1 MDHWGN
7 SGDRRRDHLQ
17 LLLMAIDLEAP
28 AKLLIG
34 GVWRAARREQSF
46 DVIEPATSERM
57 AQVAKADAEDVDAA
71 VRAARQAFDKGAW
84 SNAPASARAR
94 VLSRIADGIRAEVD
108 SLATLEARN
117 AGKPIT
123 DARDEVLGA
132 AQCFEYYAGAATRIF
147 GETIPVTAPGLD
159 FTLREPV
166 GVVALIVPWNFPL
179 TIASWKVAPAL
190 AAGNAAILK
199 PASYTPLT
207 ALELGRIAL
216 EAGLPQGVL
225 NVITGPGASTGNALA
240 GHPGVDKIAFT
251 GETLTGVSILQQAAP
266 NITRVSPELGG
277 KSPNIVFQDADHE
290 KAVPAAVSSVFGN
303 AGQDCCAR
311 SRAFVHRSI
320 VEEFDQRV
328 AAGSRQLKV
337 GDPLDEG
344 TEVGPLISIR
354 QRERVQ
360 GYIEVGRQE
369 GARLLAG
376 GSALGG
382 ALARGSFLEP
392 TVFDN
397 ADNRMR
403 IAQEEIFGPVLTIIP
418 FTDEDEVL
426 RLVNDTPYGLSGSI
440 WTRDIG
446 RALRVARG
454 VRTGVLSI
462 NSSRSVHQEAPFGG
476 YKRSGIGRELG
487 MHALQLYTE
496 VKNVFVSL
504 E

>member
-1 MDHWGN
+1 MVTVE
-7 SGDRRRDHLQ
+7 S
-17 LLLMAIDLEAP
+17 P
-28 AKLLIG
+28 ARLLIG
-34 GVWRAARREQSF
+34 GEWRSGHGEQTF
-46 DVIEPATSERM
+46 DIVEPATSEVM
-57 AQVAKADAEDVDAA
+57 ARAAVASPADVDHA
-71 VRAARQAFDKGAW
+71 VKAARDAFEGGTW
-84 SNAPASARAR
+84 SNAPANVRAK
-94 VLSRIADGIRAEVD
+94 VLYKIAELIRAGAD
-108 SLATLEARN
+108 RLATLEARN
-117 AGKPIT
+117 AGKPIR

-216 EAGLPQGVL
+216 EAGLPEGVL
-225 NVITGPGASTGNALA
+225 NVITGPGATTGNALA

-266 NITRVSPELGG
+266 NITRVSLELGG
-277 KSPNIVFQDADHE
+277 KSPNIIFQDADLE

-320 VEEFDQRV
+320 AEEFDERV
-328 AAGSRQLKV
+328 ALGSRQLTL
-337 GDPLDEG
+337 GDPLDAA
-344 TEVGPLISIR
+344 TEIGPLISMK

-360 GYIEVGRQE
+360 AYVEVGQRE
-369 GARLLAG
+369 GARLLSG
-376 GSALGG
+376 GSAPGG
-382 ALARGSFLEP
+382 ALARGSYLEP
-392 TVFDN
+392 TVFDR
-397 ADNRMR
+397 ADNGMR

-418 FTDEDEVL
+418 FDDEEEVL

-446 RALRVARG
+446 RALRVTRG
-454 VRTGVLSI
+454 VKTGVLSI

>member
-1 MDHWGN
+1 MITTE
-7 SGDRRRDHLQ
+7 RPTQ
-17 LLLMAIDLEAP
+17 
-28 AKLLIG
+28 LLIG
-34 GVWRAARREQSF
+34 GSWRAGEGEKTF
-46 DVIEPATSERM
+46 DVVEPATSQVM
-57 AQVAKADAEDVDAA
+57 ARAAIASPADVEAA
-71 VRAARQAFDKGAW
+71 VKAARVAFEAGAW
-84 SNAPASARAR
+84 SNAAASARAR
-94 VLSRIADGIRAEVD
+94 VLYKIAELIRSDAER
-108 SLATLEARN
+108 LATLEARN
-117 AGKPIT
+117 AGKPIR
-123 DARDEVLGA
+123 DARDEVMGA

-147 GETIPVTAPGLD
+147 GETIPVSAPGLD

-207 ALELGRIAL
+207 ALELGRLAL
-216 EAGLPQGVL
+216 EAGLPPGVL
-225 NVITGPGASTGNALA
+225 NVLTGSGATTGTALA

-266 NITRVSPELGG
+266 NITRVSLELGG
-277 KSPNIVFQDADHE
+277 KSPNIIFDDADLE
-290 KAVPAAVSSVFGN
+290 KAAPAAVNSVFGN

-320 VEEFDQRV
+320 AEEFDQRV
-328 AAGSRQLKV
+328 AAGSKQLQV
-337 GDPLDEG
+337 GDPLDAA
-344 TEVGPLISIR
+344 TEVGPLISMK
-354 QRERVQ
+354 QRERVE

-376 GSALGG
+376 GSAPGG
-382 ALARGSFLEP
+382 PLARGSFLEP
-392 TVFDN
+392 TVFDR
-397 ADNRMR
+397 AENRMR

>member
-1 MDHWGN
+1 MVTVE
-7 SGDRRRDHLQ
+7 S
-17 LLLMAIDLEAP
+17 P
-28 AKLLIG
+28 AQLLIG
-34 GVWRAARREQSF
+34 GRWRPGEKDETF
-46 DVIEPATSERM
+46 EIIEPATGEVM
-57 AQVAKADAEDVDAA
+57 ARAAVASPGDVDTTVKAA
-71 VRAARQAFDKGAW
+71 RAAFESGRW
-84 SNAPASARAR
+84 SNQSASGRAK
-94 VLSRIADGIRAEVD
+94 VLYRIAELIRREVD
-108 SLATLEARN
+108 RLSTLEARN
-117 AGKPIT
+117 AGKPIR

-179 TIASWKVAPAL
+179 SIASWKVAPAL

-207 ALELGRIAL
+207 AIELGRIAL
-216 EAGLPQGVL
+216 EAGVPEGVL
-225 NVITGPGASTGNALA
+225 NVITGPGSVTGNALA

-251 GETLTGVSILQQAAP
+251 GETSTGVTILRQAAP
-266 NITRVSPELGG
+266 NITRVSLELGG
-277 KSPNIVFQDADHE
+277 KSPNIVFEDADLE
-290 KAVPAAVSSVFGN
+290 KAAPASVASMFGN

-311 SRAFVHRSI
+311 SRAFVHRSL
-320 VEEFDQRV
+320 VDEFDARV
-328 AAGSRQLKV
+328 AAGAKALKV
-337 GDPLDEG
+337 GDPLDEQ
-344 TEVGPLISIR
+344 TEMGPLISLK

-360 GYIEVGRQE
+360 GYVEIGQKE
-369 GARLLAG
+369 GARLMTG
-376 GSALGG
+376 GSVPAGPSK
-382 ALARGSFLEP
+382 GSFLEP
-392 TVFDN
+392 AVFDRAN
-397 ADNRMR
+397 NGMR
-403 IAQEEIFGPVLTIIP
+403 IAQEEIFGPVLTIIA
-418 FTDEDEVL
+418 FNDEDEVV
-426 RLVNDTPYGLSGSI
+426 RLVNENQYGLSGSI

-446 RALRVARG
+446 RALRVAKA

-496 VKNVFVSL
+496 VKNVFISL

>member
-1 MDHWGN
+1 MITTE
-7 SGDRRRDHLQ
+7 RPTQ
-17 LLLMAIDLEAP
+17 
-28 AKLLIG
+28 LLIG
-34 GVWRAARREQSF
+34 GSWRAGEGDKTF
-46 DVIEPATSERM
+46 DVVEPATTEIM
-57 AQVAKADAEDVDAA
+57 ARAAVASPADVDAA
-71 VRAARQAFDKGAW
+71 VKAARSAFEGGAW
-84 SNAPASARAR
+84 SDAAASARAK
-94 VLSRIADGIRAEVD
+94 VLYKIAELIRAD
-108 SLATLEARN
+108 ADRLAALEARN
-117 AGKPIT
+117 AGKPIR

-216 EAGLPQGVL
+216 EAGLPEGVL
-225 NVITGPGASTGNALA
+225 NVITGPGATTGNALA

-266 NITRVSPELGG
+266 NITRVSLELGG
-277 KSPNIVFQDADHE
+277 KSPNIIFQDADLE

-320 VEEFDQRV
+320 AEEFDQRV
-328 AAGSRQLKV
+328 ALGSRQLTV
-337 GDPLDEG
+337 GDPLDAA
-344 TEVGPLISIR
+344 TEIGPLISMK

-360 GYIEVGRQE
+360 AYVEVGQRE
-369 GARLLAG
+369 GARLLSG
-376 GSALGG
+376 GSAPGG
-382 ALARGSFLEP
+382 ALARGSYLEP
-392 TVFDN
+392 TVFDR

-418 FTDEDEVL
+418 FDDEDEVL

-440 WTRDIG
+440 WTRDVG

-454 VRTGVLSI
+454 VKTGVLSI

-496 VKNVFVSL
+496 VKNVFISL

>member
-1 MDHWGN
+1 MITTE
-7 SGDRRRDHLQ
+7 RPTQ
-17 LLLMAIDLEAP
+17 
-28 AKLLIG
+28 LLIG
-34 GVWRAARREQSF
+34 GTWRAGEGDKTF
-46 DVIEPATSERM
+46 DIVEPATSEVM
-57 AQVAKADAEDVDAA
+57 ARAAVASPADVDRA
-71 VRAARQAFDKGAW
+71 VTVARTAFERGKW
-84 SNAPASARAR
+84 SEAPASARAK
-94 VLSRIADGIRAEVD
+94 VLYKIAELIRADVD
-108 SLATLEARN
+108 RLATLEARN
-117 AGKPIT
+117 AGKPIR

-207 ALELGRIAL
+207 ALDLGRIAL
-216 EAGLPQGVL
+216 EAGLPEGVL
-225 NVITGPGASTGNALA
+225 NVITGPGATTGNALA

-266 NITRVSPELGG
+266 NITRVSLELGG
-277 KSPNIVFQDADHE
+277 KSPNIIFQDADLE
-290 KAVPAAVSSVFGN
+290 KAVPAAVNSVFGN

-320 VEEFDQRV
+320 AEEFDNRV
-328 AAGSRQLKV
+328 ALGSRQLTV
-337 GDPLDEG
+337 GDPLDG
-344 TEVGPLISIR
+344 ATDIGPLISMK
-354 QRERVQ
+354 QRDRVQ
-360 GYIEVGRQE
+360 AYVEVGQRE
-369 GARLLAG
+369 GARLLSG
-376 GSALGG
+376 GSAPGG
-382 ALARGSFLEP
+382 ALARGSYLEP
-392 TVFDN
+392 TVFDR
-397 ADNRMR
+397 ADNGMR

-418 FTDEDEVL
+418 FDDEDEVL

-454 VRTGVLSI
+454 VKTGVLSI

-496 VKNVFVSL
+496 VKNVFISL

>member
-1 MDHWGN
+1 MARAAVASPADV
-7 SGDRRRDHLQ
+7 DRAVKAARD
-17 LLLMAIDLEAP
+17 AFERGSWSEAP
-28 AKLLIG
+28 ASGRAKVLYKIAELI
-34 GVWRAARREQSF
+34 RA
-46 DVIEPATSERM
+46 
-57 AQVAKADAEDVDAA
+57 DVD
-71 VRAARQAFDKGAW
+71 R
-84 SNAPASARAR
+84 
-94 VLSRIADGIRAEVD
+94 
-108 SLATLEARN
+108 LATLEARN
-117 AGKPIT
+117 AGKPIR

-199 PASYTPLT
+199 PASYTPLS

-216 EAGLPQGVL
+216 EAGLPEGVL
-225 NVITGPGASTGNALA
+225 NVITGPGATTGNALA

-266 NITRVSPELGG
+266 NITRVSLELGG
-277 KSPNIVFQDADHE
+277 KSPNIIFQDADLE

-320 VEEFDQRV
+320 AEEFDQRV

-337 GDPLDEG
+337 GDPLDSA
-344 TEVGPLISIR
+344 TEIGPLISMK
-354 QRERVQ
+354 QRERVSA
-360 GYIEVGRQE
+360 YVEVGQRE
-369 GARLLAG
+369 GARLLSG
-376 GSALGG
+376 GSAPGG
-382 ALARGSFLEP
+382 ALARGSYLEP
-392 TVFDN
+392 TVFDR

-418 FTDEDEVL
+418 FSDEDEVL
-426 RLVNDTPYGLSGSI
+426 GLVNDTPYGLSGSI

-454 VRTGVLSI
+454 VKTGVLSI

>member
-1 MDHWGN
+1 MITTE
-7 SGDRRRDHLQ
+7 RPTQ
-17 LLLMAIDLEAP
+17 
-28 AKLLIG
+28 LLIG
-34 GVWRAARREQSF
+34 GSWRAGEGERTF
-46 DVIEPATSERM
+46 DVVEPATSEVM
-57 AQVAKADAEDVDAA
+57 AKAAVASPADVDAA
-71 VRAARQAFDKGAW
+71 VNAARAAFEAGAW
-84 SNAPASARAR
+84 SNAAASARAK
-94 VLSRIADGIRAEVD
+94 VLYKIADLIRSNVER
-108 SLATLEARN
+108 LATLEARN
-117 AGKPIT
+117 AGKPIR
-123 DARDEVLGA
+123 DARDEVMGA
-132 AQCFEYYAGAATRIF
+132 AQCFEYYAGAATRIL

-207 ALELGRIAL
+207 ALELGRLAL
-216 EAGLPQGVL
+216 EAGLPEGVL
-225 NVITGPGASTGNALA
+225 NVITGPGSSTGSALA
-240 GHPGVDKIAFT
+240 GNPGVDKIAFT

-266 NITRVSPELGG
+266 NITRVSLELGG
-277 KSPNIVFQDADHE
+277 KSPNIVFADADLE
-290 KAVPAAVSSVFGN
+290 KAAPAAVNSVFGN

-320 VEEFDQRV
+320 AEEFDQRV
-328 AAGSRQLKV
+328 AAGSKQLKV
-337 GDPLDEG
+337 GDPLDAG
-344 TEVGPLISIR
+344 TEVGPLISMK
-354 QRERVQ
+354 QRERVE

-376 GSALGG
+376 GSAPGG
-382 ALARGSFLEP
+382 PLARGSFLDP

>member
-1 MDHWGN
+1 MIATE
-7 SGDRRRDHLQ
+7 R
-17 LLLMAIDLEAP
+17 P
-28 AKLLIG
+28 AQLLIG
-34 GVWRAARREQSF
+34 GTWRAGEGEKTF
-46 DVIEPATSERM
+46 DVVEPATSEVM
-57 AQVAKADAEDVDAA
+57 AKAALASPTDVDAA
-71 VRAARQAFDKGAW
+71 VKAARAAFEAGAW
-84 SNAPASARAR
+84 SNAAASARAK
-94 VLSRIADGIRAEVD
+94 VLYKIAELIRSNAER
-108 SLATLEARN
+108 LARLEARN
-117 AGKPIT
+117 AGKPIR

-190 AAGNAAILK
+190 AAGNAAVLK

-207 ALELGRIAL
+207 ALELGRLAL
-216 EAGLPQGVL
+216 EAGLPEGVL
-225 NVITGPGASTGNALA
+225 NVITGPGGSTGSALA
-240 GHPGVDKIAFT
+240 GHAGVDKIAFT

-266 NITRVSPELGG
+266 NITRVSLELGG
-277 KSPNIVFQDADHE
+277 KSPNIVFADADLE
-290 KAVPAAVSSVFGN
+290 KAAPAAVNSVFGN

-311 SRAFVHRSI
+311 SRAFVDRSI
-320 VEEFDQRV
+320 AEEFDQRV
-328 AAGSRQLKV
+328 AAGSRQLRV
-337 GDPLDEG
+337 GDPLDES
-344 TEVGPLISIR
+344 TEVGPLISIK

-376 GSALGG
+376 GSAPGG

-496 VKNVFVSL
+496 VKNIFVSL

>member
-1 MDHWGN
+1 MITTE
-7 SGDRRRDHLQ
+7 RPTQ
-17 LLLMAIDLEAP
+17 LLIDG
-28 AKLLIG
+28 I
-34 GVWRAARREQSF
+34 WRAGEGDKTF
-46 DVIEPATSERM
+46 DIVEPATTEVM
-57 AQVAKADAEDVDAA
+57 ARAAVASPADVDRA
-71 VRAARQAFDKGAW
+71 VRAARAAFERGTW
-84 SNAPASARAR
+84 SEAPASARAK
-94 VLSRIADGIRAEVD
+94 VLYKISELIRADVD
-108 SLATLEARN
+108 RLATLEARN
-117 AGKPIT
+117 AGKPIR

-207 ALELGRIAL
+207 ALELGRFAL
-216 EAGLPQGVL
+216 EAGLPEGVL
-225 NVITGPGASTGNALA
+225 NVITGPGATTGNALA

-266 NITRVSPELGG
+266 NITRVSLELGG
-277 KSPNIVFQDADHE
+277 KSPNIIFQDADLE

-311 SRAFVHRSI
+311 SRAFVHRLI
-320 VEEFDQRV
+320 AEEFDQRV
-328 AAGSRQLKV
+328 ALGSRQLTV
-337 GDPLDEG
+337 GDPLDAA
-344 TEVGPLISIR
+344 TEIGPLISMK

-360 GYIEVGRQE
+360 AYVEVGQRE
-369 GARLLAG
+369 GARLLTG
-376 GSALGG
+376 GSAPGG
-382 ALARGSFLEP
+382 ALARGSYLEP
-392 TVFDN
+392 TVFDR
-397 ADNRMR
+397 ADNGMR

-418 FTDEDEVL
+418 FDDEDEVL

-454 VRTGVLSI
+454 VKTGVLSI

-496 VKNVFVSL
+496 VKNVFISL

>member
-1 MDHWGN
+1 MITTE
-7 SGDRRRDHLQ
+7 RPTQ
-17 LLLMAIDLEAP
+17 
-28 AKLLIG
+28 LLIG
-34 GVWRAARREQSF
+34 GTWRAGEGDKTF
-46 DVIEPATSERM
+46 DVVEPATSEVM
-57 AQVAKADAEDVDAA
+57 ARAAVASPADVDAA
-71 VRAARQAFDKGAW
+71 VKAARAAFDAGAW
-84 SNAPASARAR
+84 SNAAASARAK
-94 VLSRIADGIRAEVD
+94 VLYKIAELIRSEVD
-108 SLATLEARN
+108 HLATLEARN
-117 AGKPIT
+117 AGKPIR
-123 DARDEVLGA
+123 DAKDEVLGA

-179 TIASWKVAPAL
+179 TIAAWKVAPAL

-216 EAGLPQGVL
+216 MAGLPEGVL
-225 NVITGPGASTGNALA
+225 NVITGPGATTGNALA

-266 NITRVSPELGG
+266 NITRVSLELGG
-277 KSPNIVFQDADHE
+277 KSPNIIFADADLE
-290 KAVPAAVSSVFGN
+290 KAAPAAVNSVFGN

-320 VEEFDQRV
+320 AEEFDQRV

-337 GDPLDEG
+337 GDPLDTA
-344 TEVGPLISIR
+344 TEIGPLISMK

-360 GYIEVGRQE
+360 GYVEVGQRE

-376 GSALGG
+376 GSVPGG
-382 ALARGSFLEP
+382 ALARGSYLEP
-392 TVFDN
+392 TVFDR

-418 FTDEDEVL
+418 FADEDEVL

-462 NSSRSVHQEAPFGG
+462 NSTRSVHQEAPFGG

>member
-1 MDHWGN
+1 MVTVE
-7 SGDRRRDHLQ
+7 S
-17 LLLMAIDLEAP
+17 P

-34 GVWRAARREQSF
+34 AEWRNGQEEKTF
-46 DVIEPATSERM
+46 DIVEPATSEVM
-57 AQVAKADAEDVDAA
+57 ARAAVASPADADRA
-71 VRAARQAFDKGAW
+71 VKAAREAFERGSW
-84 SNAPASARAR
+84 SDAPASARAK
-94 VLSRIADGIRAEVD
+94 VLYKIAELIRADVD
-108 SLATLEARN
+108 RLATLEARN
-117 AGKPIT
+117 AGKPIR

-216 EAGLPQGVL
+216 EAGLPEGIL
-225 NVITGPGASTGNALA
+225 NVITGPGATTGNALA

-266 NITRVSPELGG
+266 NITRVSLELGG
-277 KSPNIVFQDADHE
+277 KSPNIIFQDADLE
-290 KAVPAAVSSVFGN
+290 KAVPAAITSVFGN

-320 VEEFDQRV
+320 AEEFDQRV

-337 GDPLDEG
+337 GDPLDSA
-344 TEVGPLISIR
+344 TEVGPLISMK

-360 GYIEVGRQE
+360 AYVDVGQRE
-369 GARLLAG
+369 GARLLSG
-376 GSALGG
+376 GSAPGG
-382 ALARGSFLEP
+382 TLARGSYLDP
-392 TVFDN
+392 TVFDR
-397 ADNRMR
+397 ADNKMR

-418 FTDEDEVL
+418 FSDEDEVL

-454 VRTGVLSI
+454 VKTGVLSI

>member
-1 MDHWGN
+1 MITTE
-7 SGDRRRDHLQ
+7 RPTQ
-17 LLLMAIDLEAP
+17 
-28 AKLLIG
+28 LLIG
-34 GVWRAARREQSF
+34 GTWRAGEGDKTF
-46 DVIEPATSERM
+46 DIVEPATSEVM
-57 AQVAKADAEDVDAA
+57 ARAAVASPADVDRAVKAA
-71 VRAARQAFDKGAW
+71 RAAFERGIW
-84 SNAPASARAR
+84 SEAPASARAK
-94 VLSRIADGIRAEVD
+94 VLYKIAELIRAD
-108 SLATLEARN
+108 ADRLATLEARN
-117 AGKPIT
+117 AGKPIR

-216 EAGLPQGVL
+216 EAGLPEGVL
-225 NVITGPGASTGNALA
+225 NVITGPGATTGNVLA

-266 NITRVSPELGG
+266 NITRVSLELGG
-277 KSPNIVFQDADHE
+277 KSPNIIFQDADLE

-320 VEEFDQRV
+320 ADEFDQRV
-328 AAGSRQLKV
+328 ALGSRQLTV
-337 GDPLDEG
+337 GDPLDAA
-344 TEVGPLISIR
+344 TEIGPLISMK

-360 GYIEVGRQE
+360 AYVEVGQRE
-369 GARLLAG
+369 GARLLSG
-376 GSALGG
+376 GSAPGG
-382 ALARGSFLEP
+382 ALARGSYLEP
-392 TVFDN
+392 TVFDR
-397 ADNRMR
+397 ADNGMR

-418 FTDEDEVL
+418 FDDEDEVL

-454 VRTGVLSI
+454 VKTGVLGI

-496 VKNVFVSL
+496 VKNVFISL

>member
-1 MDHWGN
+1 MVT
-7 SGDRRRDHLQ
+7 
-17 LLLMAIDLEAP
+17 LETP
-28 AKLLIG
+28 TELLIG
-34 GVWRAARREQSF
+34 GTWRHGQEEKTF
-46 DVIEPATSERM
+46 DVVEPATSEVM
-57 AQVAKADAEDVDAA
+57 ARSAIASPADVDAA
-71 VRAARQAFDKGAW
+71 VTAARAAFEGGAW
-84 SNAPASARAR
+84 SNAPASARAK
-94 VLSRIADGIRAEVD
+94 VLYKIAELIRSNVER
-108 SLATLEARN
+108 LATLEARN
-117 AGKPIT
+117 AGKPIR
-123 DARDEVLGA
+123 DAQDEVMGA
-132 AQCFEYYAGAATRIF
+132 AQCFEYYAGAATRIY

-207 ALELGRIAL
+207 ALELGQLAL
-216 EAGLPQGVL
+216 EAGLPKGVL
-225 NVITGPGASTGNALA
+225 NVITGPGGTTGNALA

-266 NITRVSPELGG
+266 NITRVSLELGG
-277 KSPNIVFQDADHE
+277 KSPNIVFEDADLE
-290 KAVPAAVSSVFGN
+290 KAVPSAVNSVFGN

-320 VEEFDQRV
+320 AEEFDQRV
-328 AAGSRQLKV
+328 AAGSQHLKV
-337 GDPLDEG
+337 GDPLDAA
-344 TEVGPLISIR
+344 TEVGPLISMK

-360 GYIEVGRQE
+360 AYVEVGQRE

-376 GSALGG
+376 GAAPGG
-382 ALARGSFLEP
+382 ALARGSYLEP
-392 TVFDN
+392 TVFDR

-418 FTDEDEVL
+418 FSNEAEVL
-426 RLVNDTPYGLSGSI
+426 RLVNDSPYGLSGSI

-462 NSSRSVHQEAPFGG
+462 NSARSVHQEAPFGG

-487 MHALQLYTE
+487 MAALQLYTE